1 MVRQDKIAYLITF
14 FENDTDAIIDDV
26 SLNLWLTDYNP
37 SEAISQLI
45 TDGDVFPGNVIN
57 NRLLSRLGIIIT
69 SDIEKTETLLS
80 EFIPFTRHKLLFVN
94 IQKMGLQICTAFSPT
109 CVNCSLSEICDF
121 YNGKNRW
128 AI

>member
-1 MVRQDKIAYLITF
+1 MVRQDKITYLITF
-14 FENDTDAIIDDV
+14 FQNDSDAIIDDA
-26 SLNLWLTDYNP
+26 SLNLWLTDYHY
-37 SEAISQLI
+37 SESISQLI
-45 TDGDVFPGNVIN
+45 TAGDVFPGNVIN
-57 NRLLSRLGIIIT
+57 NRLLSRLGVIFT

-94 IQKMGLQICTAFSPT
+94 IQIMGLQICTAFSPT

>member
-1 MVRQDKIAYLITF
+1 MVRQDKITYLITF
-14 FENDTDAIIDDV
+14 FQNDSDAIIDDA
-26 SLNLWLTDYNP
+26 SLNLWLTDCIS
-37 SEAISQLI
+37 SESISQLI

-57 NRLLSRLGIIIT
+57 NRLLSRLGIILT
-69 SDIEKTETLLS
+69 SDIEKTEILLS

-128 AI
+128 SI

>member
-1 MVRQDKIAYLITF
+1 MKNV
-14 FENDTDAIIDDV
+14 DAIIDDA
-26 SLNLWLTDYNP
+26 SLNLWLTDYNS
-37 SEAISQLI
+37 SESISQLI

-57 NRLLSRLGIIIT
+57 NRLLSRLGIILT

-80 EFIPFTRHKLLFVN
+80 KFIPFTRHKLLFVN
-94 IQKMGLQICTAFSPT
+94 IQKMGLQICTAFTPT
-109 CVNCSLSEICDF
+109 CVDCSLSEICDF